1 VGFVPVWG
9 LGLQGCSIGYGLF
22 IFRFWLHLS
31 PHFWCLRFQIC
42 GRELKD
48 VHRLWDMDSLTCG
61 VFGWL
66 FGKNI
71 IFEIWWGLP
80 LLIWAWRFQ
89 WCTQNREIMLFKEGW
104 LLGLTF
110 EGWLFELFCF
120 IAAVEHG
127 TRIPEWYGTCQSD
140 LLWRSYGWMKFI
152 YFGLHPLIAHAL
164 GVQWPSA
171 LCFWNT
177 LWGAYNVVHLL
188 ILFNG
193 ASIWSNMF
201 RVWV

>member
-1 VGFVPVWG
+1 VRYGQFDLCTFWLTFWLTFWKKHYFWNLMGPNPTN
-9 LGLQGCSIGYGLF
+9 LGMVIPMVYSESGNNAFSRRL
-22 IFRFWLHLS
+22 IFRADFWGWI
-31 PHFWCLRFQIC
+31 FW
-42 GRELKD
+42 
-48 VHRLWDMDSLTCG
+48 T
-61 VFGWL
+61 
-66 FGKNI
+66 
-71 IFEIWWGLP
+71 
-80 LLIWAWRFQ
+80 
-89 WCTQNREIMLFKEGW
+89 
-104 LLGLTF
+104 
-110 EGWLFELFCF
+110 FCF

-177 LWGAYNVVHLL
+177 LWGAYNVVHLF

-193 ASIWSNMF
+193 VSIWSNMF